1 MIRNTRIDKKSKKTT
16 SKNES
21 SYLETSSFRLWLYR
35 LPWLIILMLS
45 ATFTGLI
52 ISKNENLL
60 GNGIYGILLTSCIPM
75 IMGTGGNA
83 GGQAS
88 ATIIRSIALNEISIK
103 DFFKVIYKEF
113 KIGVL
118 LGLFLGI
125 ICFIKILL
133 IDGLIFQIQGVNI
146 ISSLVISLAMVI
158 TIIISKFIGCTLPM
172 FAKKCGLDPAVI
184 ASPLITT
191 IIDIL
196 SLVIFCRFSVAF
208 LL

>member
-1 MIRNTRIDKKSKKTT
+1 MRKNARIEKVSSKTSKKRM
-16 SKNES
+16 
-21 SYLETSSFRLWLYR
+21 SYLETSSFKLWLWR

-52 ISKNENLL
+52 ISKNEKILS
-60 GNGIYGILLTSCIPM
+60 NGIYGILLTSCIPL

-88 ATIIRSIALNEISIK
+88 VTIIRSIALNEISFK
-103 DFFKVIYKEF
+103 DLFKVVYKEF
-113 KIGVL
+113 KVGVL
-118 LGLFLGI
+118 LGLFLGV
-125 ICFIKILL
+125 ICFGKILL
-133 IDGLIFQIQGVNI
+133 IDGLLFQIQGVNI
-146 ISSLVISLAMVI
+146 SSSLVISLAMVI
-158 TIIISKFIGCTLPM
+158 TIIISKFIGCSLPM
-172 FAKKCGLDPAVI
+172 LAKKCGLDPAVI

-196 SLVIFCRFSVAF
+196 SLVIYCKFVVAF